1 MASEDVLEA
10 MAEDCEEKPKDTI
23 ISANRPKS
31 SLFAPTAASKTRAA
45 LNKEKATPQS
55 FKYFF

>member
-10 MAEDCEEKPKDTI
+10 MAVDCEEKPKDTI

-45 LNKEKATPQS
+45 LNKEKATHRS
-55 FKYFF
+55 S